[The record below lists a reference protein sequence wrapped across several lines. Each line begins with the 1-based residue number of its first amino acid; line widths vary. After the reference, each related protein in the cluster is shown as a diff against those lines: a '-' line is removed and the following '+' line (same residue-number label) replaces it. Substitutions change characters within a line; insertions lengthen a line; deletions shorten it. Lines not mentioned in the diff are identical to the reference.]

1 MMPMLPF
8 SPSPS
13 VISAYARVD
22 KATSEFLN
30 CPDWRINIGIC
41 DTINSRQWLAK
52 DYIKALRTRLQH
64 KNPNV
69 QLLSL
74 TLLETLVKNC
84 SENIHGQM
92 AERKILHEM
101 IKIVKKKAH
110 MRVREKILVLIDT
123 WQEAFTGRGGKTAQY
138 LHAYEE
144 LRRYGVDFPRRSSN
158 SVPII
163 TPPIS
168 HGHSQA
174 SSSSRH
180 DPTASS
186 SETLSFSTL
195 DAMRSVMD
203 VLSEMLQAV
212 DPKDRMAVKDEVI
225 VDLIDQC
232 RSNQKKLGQM
242 LASTTDEEL
251 LRQGLQFNDMLQ
263 QTVEKHDA
271 IASGSPIPVNH
282 PPDSNNSRMKQVENT
297 QVNSN
302 PIVHGE
308 IEEEGNDSASMA
320 TRHNGT
326 QNEEKPVADPPLTMA
341 MVLSDPPPPPP
352 AHKKSSEDMIDF
364 LSITLS
370 PASTSPSNVGQM
382 PPDSPVL
389 ENQTQVPSSSYVVPW
404 ASTQG
409 QPEFDAQVPTFQAS
423 QQQSDYIPP
432 PWAPTPGYYCN
443 PYSPTT
449 CSGVRTA
456 SYYNT
461 SPTGSSPGS
470 GLNQYIPSYRLFED
484 LNVLG
489 NVRTTGAPGTSG
501 PSMVRK

>member
-1 MMPMLPF
+1 M
-8 SPSPS
+8 
-13 VISAYARVD
+13 
-22 KATSEFLN
+22 
-30 CPDWRINIGIC
+30 
-41 DTINSRQWLAK
+41 
-52 DYIKALRTRLQH
+52 
-64 KNPNV
+64 
-69 QLLSL
+69 
-74 TLLETLVKNC
+74 
-84 SENIHGQM
+84 
-92 AERKILHEM
+92 
-101 IKIVKKKAH
+101 
-110 MRVREKILVLIDT
+110 
-123 WQEAFTGRGGKTAQY
+123 
-138 LHAYEE
+138 
-144 LRRYGVDFPRRSSN
+144 
-158 SVPII
+158 
-163 TPPIS
+163 
-168 HGHSQA
+168 
-174 SSSSRH
+174 
-180 DPTASS
+180 
-186 SETLSFSTL
+186 
-195 DAMRSVMD
+195 
-203 VLSEMLQAV
+203 
-212 DPKDRMAVKDEVI
+212 
-225 VDLIDQC
+225 
-232 RSNQKKLGQM
+232 
-242 LASTTDEEL
+242 
-251 LRQGLQFNDMLQ
+251 
-263 QTVEKHDA
+263 
-271 IASGSPIPVNH
+271 
-282 PPDSNNSRMKQVENT
+282 
-297 QVNSN
+297 
-302 PIVHGE
+302 
-308 IEEEGNDSASMA
+308 
-320 TRHNGT
+320 
-326 QNEEKPVADPPLTMA
+326 TMA